1 LTVGGTDAA
10 SFAITGGTCAAA
22 GGTLAAGASCTIVV
36 TFTAPA
42 VQGTAN
48 AQIAV
53 TSDGGN
59 GTITLLGISSLITIP
74 TLSEWA
80 MIIMASL
87 MLLMGAVTLR
97 RNGYF
102 K

>member
-1 LTVGGTDAA
+1 VGG
-10 SFAITGGTCAAA
+10 
-22 GGTLAAGASCTIVV
+22 CTITV

-42 VQGTAN
+42 LVPPATSSSSA
-48 AQIAV
+48 AQIAI
-53 TSDGGN
+53 TSNGGN
-59 GTITLLGISSLITIP
+59 ATIGLLGVSSSVTIP

-87 MLLMGAVTLR
+87 MLMLGVVTLR
-97 RNGYF
+97 RNSYF